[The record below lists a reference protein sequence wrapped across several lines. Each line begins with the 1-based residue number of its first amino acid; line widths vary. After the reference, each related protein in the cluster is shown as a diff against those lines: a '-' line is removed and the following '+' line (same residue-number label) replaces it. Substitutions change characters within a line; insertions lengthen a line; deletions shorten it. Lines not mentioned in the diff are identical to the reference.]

1 LKEYVLALAKAQHKI
16 DLKRKRLWN
25 SVLDEMATYHRY
37 KEVWGWGFKELQTFS
52 PYCRRLR
59 RSEQLHPHVR
69 MFGKYKVE
77 VTDPWDEFDYHL
89 GLTDQP
95 PPPQKSFL
103 ELNTSLGLLE
113 HSTLTVSRNIESAKK
128 VIRNHCKVIV

>member
-1 LKEYVLALAKAQHKI
+1 
-16 DLKRKRLWN
+16 
-25 SVLDEMATYHRY
+25 MATYHRY
-37 KEVWGWGFKELQTFS
+37 KEHWGWGFIELQSFRNCTR

-59 RSEQLHPHVR
+59 RSKQPHHHVR
-69 MFGKYKVE
+69 MFGKYKIE
-77 VTDPWDEFDYHL
+77 VTDPWDEYDYHL

-95 PPPQKSFL
+95 PPQTIL

-113 HSTLTVSRNIESAKK
+113 HSTLAVSRNIQSAKK